1 MLADLVVEQATEVL
15 PQYLEILLLVVDLV
29 QEIVMVLMQED
40 QVDLVVVEHIKLHQ
54 EEVEIVHL

>member
-1 MLADLVVEQATEVL
+1 MVEQATEVL